1 MANKKTPKK
10 KSNIQSYVI
19 GIIVLVII
27 VIGAY
32 AVIRAPGS
40 QTASQSTN
48 PTSSP
53 TASTPSATP
62 TTTPT
67 ATSTATPTTVT
78 GTKVLL
84 QTSAGDITIQLRT
97 DKPITTANFIN
108 IVQKGWYNGTTFH
121 RVIAGFMIQ
130 GGSITENTPT
140 IKDEIGTNNH
150 NTKYTIAM
158 AKTSS
163 PNSATSE
170 FFINVADNSGI
181 TYSDGSTFDGTYTV
195 FGTVISGQSVV
206 DAIANAPVTT
216 SATGENSQP
225 VNPVTIIKASI
236 VT

>member
-1 MANKKTPKK
+1 MASKKTPKK
-10 KSNIQSYVI
+10 KSNRQSLII
-19 GIIVLVII
+19 GIIALIKII
-27 VIGAY
+27 IGAY

-40 QTASQSTN
+40 QTANQSTN

-53 TASTPSATP
+53 TASIPTATP
-62 TTTPT
+62 TTSPT
-67 ATSTATPTTVT
+67 ATSTATSTSTT

-84 QTSAGDITIQLRT
+84 HTSAGDITIQLRT
-97 DKPITTANFIN
+97 DKPTTTANFIN
-108 IVQKGWYNGTTFH
+108 IVQKGWYDGTTFH

-130 GGSITENTPT
+130 GGAISQTVPA
-140 IKDEIGTNNH
+140 IKDEIGTNNS

-170 FFINVADNSGI
+170 FFINAADNSGI
-181 TYSDGSTFDGTYTV
+181 TYPDGSTFDGTYTV

-216 SATGENSQP
+216 NASGEQSQP